1 MSSVARMQPVRPD
14 SAPGSAS
21 SSFLTVRLLHA
32 IADFVDTHG
41 WLLFASIS
49 LACGWGLVHAMV
61 TRRLDH
67 DELFTFYIAQAPSLQ
82 RLFQVSH
89 AVDFQP
95 PISYLLVRASFAMF
109 GASAWSCRLPFL
121 LAYLCTAALIFYF
134 VRRRLS
140 PHYGLIAVLLL
151 WGSPY
156 SFLAYEAR
164 PYALL
169 LCFTTLMLVSWYQA
183 TSECGLTGRRWTLAM
198 VTVSGFG
205 LLLSHVF
212 GVLVY
217 AAFCAA
223 ELLRSLIRRRPDWRV
238 WLALMVP
245 TISIL
250 TYLPMLHNHSI
261 TLFAREYRVTPLV
274 LLSFYWESIR
284 FVITPLALI
293 ATVAL
298 LWPILHR
305 PGFHGPIVPRPIVH
319 TPAFEDQPAE
329 STAANSHA
337 IRVPL
342 GFLLVSISLIPLA
355 IGMLL
360 ARTGTAFFSRYGI
373 VWLVPFAMVPALVL
387 GYRTQH
393 DRLVGTAAVLLLA
406 TFFFFNTTGK
416 SWLLDQVSNLAPPRV
431 AAKLLYIFSLP
442 PINTVHNPPIP
453 SYLQA
458 GIAAAPLVSDLDSVA
473 PELPLVA
480 NTGLTFLEAD
490 HQESAQVAQRL
501 YLLTD
506 AEAASTIAHDTLFD
520 HYERLKDAFPV
531 IRGKIEPYCAFIS
544 SHPRFVVVG
553 AYNHP
558 QGWLLRKLDTD
569 GAALHV
575 IGTCS
580 GYTEECQ
587 IYEVSVRPEECQNPG
602 VSTKGAVQ

>member
-1 MSSVARMQPVRPD
+1 MSLVARMQPVRAD

-21 SSFLTVRLLHA
+21 SSFFTVRLLHA
-32 IADFVDTHG
+32 IADFADTRG
-41 WLLFASIS
+41 WLLFTAIS
-49 LACGWGLVHAMV
+49 LACGWGLLNTMV

-67 DELFTFYIAQAPSLQ
+67 DEIFTFYIAQAPSLH
-82 RLFQVSH
+82 RLLQVSH

-95 PISYLLVRASFAMF
+95 PLSYLLVRASFAMF
-109 GASAWSCRLPFL
+109 GTNAWSCRLPFL
-121 LAYLCTAALIFYF
+121 LASFGTAALMFYF
-134 VRRRLS
+134 VGRHCS

-169 LCFTTLMLVSWYQA
+169 LCFSTLILVSWYQA
-183 TSECGLTGRRWTLAM
+183 ATERGLTGRRWALAM

-217 AAFCAA
+217 AAFFAA
-223 ELLRSLIRRRPDWRV
+223 ELLRSWIRRKPDWRV
-238 WLALMVP
+238 WLALLVP

-293 ATVAL
+293 AALAL
-298 LWPILHR
+298 LWPI
-305 PGFHGPIVPRPIVH
+305 FHPTVHKPIVH
-319 TPAFEDQPAE
+319 NKPPETA
-329 STAANSHA
+329 AANSHA
-337 IRVPL
+337 IRVPF

-355 IGMLL
+355 IGTLL
-360 ARTGTAFFSRYGI
+360 ARTGTAFFSRYGV

-406 TFFFFNTTGK
+406 VFFFFNTTGK

-431 AAKLLYIFSLP
+431 AARLLYVLSLP
-442 PINTVHNPPIP
+442 PIVTVHYPPIP

-458 GIAAAPLVSDLDSVA
+458 GIAAAPLVSHLDSVA
-473 PELPLVA
+473 PGLPLVA
-480 NTGLTFLEAD
+480 NTGLTFVEAD

-506 AEAASTIAHDTLFD
+506 EKAASTIARDTVFN
-520 HYERLKDAFPV
+520 HYERLKDAFPA
-531 IRGKIEPYCAFIS
+531 IRGKVEPYCAFIS

-558 QGWLLRKLDTD
+558 QGWLLRKLDRD
-569 GAALHV
+569 GAELRV

-587 IYEVSVRPEECQNPG
+587 IYEVSVRPEECRNPG
-602 VSTKGAVQ
+602 VSASAPSNE